1 MCVARYVYTCICMWI
16 SKQMGRGILSSTML
30 LNAKCASH
38 HGSQDIGPRVRMLSG
53 TWCTQ
58 VHRPDCAR
66 AGAQVPE
73 IDCANSVMHTR
84 T

>member
-1 MCVARYVYTCICMWI
+1 MCAHRYVYVHIKIC
-16 SKQMGRGILSSTML
+16 GGSSTML
-30 LNAKCASH
+30 FKAKCASH

-66 AGAQVPE
+66 AGAQAPE